1 MITSVE
7 AFVLALMTAIVVAIA
22 IPSYMTIRD
31 RDSDSAARS
40 HLRQAGEAAET
51 YRTDNG
57 SYAGMSP
64 AALGRVD
71 RELEAS
77 GYRVKSVREKTY
89 CLETTVRGRT
99 WHIVAPAGDLRRG
112 GCP

>member
-7 AFVLALMTAIVVAIA
+7 AFVLAVMTAIVVAIVV
-22 IPSYMTIRD
+22 PSYVALRD
-31 RDSDSAARS
+31 RESDSAARS
-40 HLRQAGEAAET
+40 QLRQAGEAAEM
-51 YRTDNG
+51 YRADTG

-71 RELEAS
+71 SELGTS

-89 CLETTVRGRT
+89 CLEKTVRGRT
-99 WHIVAPAGDLRRG
+99 WHFVAPAGELRRG